1 MKGPAWF
8 GLFCLGFIV
17 GYAVIWYIDGRLEG
31 SGSLS
36 PETPAKASPAA
47 EPAVNAPRLYA
58 VGEFGSGAT
67 LYSCPVPGGTIYVT
81 REGKSMVFVPDPKE
95 GK

>member
-1 MKGPAWF
+1 MRDAVRSVTTF
-8 GLFCLGFIV
+8 VLLCLSLIV
-17 GYAVIWYIDGRLEG
+17 GYIAGRSERPVN
-31 SGSLS
+31 LS

-47 EPAVNAPRLYA
+47 EPALNAPRLYA
-58 VGEFGSGAT
+58 VGEYGSRVT

-81 REGKSMVFVPDPKE
+81 HDGTAMVFVPDQG